1 MRTVQNQ
8 LRGEVN
14 KFTLENRRLTANNDR
29 LEGELEPL
37 KETEENLAKIAE
49 DSGADVDHL
58 KALIKENQKILNEE
72 KECARMDA
80 VESLVQAAFSTERN
94 QDGEFSDREIN
105 QLVRTMKGK
114 PRFSVNESLLRG
126 HLNKNRSLLSLVDLI
141 RDLDENGEQL
151 GDKIFVLKE

>member
-58 KALIKENQKILNEE
+58 KALIKENQKILNEVIG
-72 KECARMDA
+72 DQ
-80 VESLVQAAFSTERN
+80 LTQST
-94 QDGEFSDREIN
+94 
-105 QLVRTMKGK
+105 
-114 PRFSVNESLLRG
+114 P
-126 HLNKNRSLLSLVDLI
+126 
-141 RDLDENGEQL
+141 
-151 GDKIFVLKE
+151 